1 MFCIVYLTNMLYS
14 RLICIF
20 YVVINV
26 ILNDGS
32 EEKGGGGWDDGR
44 VGGYEGENGIVVF
57 KLMNEYYIV

>member
-32 EEKGGGGWDDGR
+32 EEKGGGGSGMM
-44 VGGYEGENGIVVF
+44 GGWEGTRERMGSLFLN
-57 KLMNEYYIV
+57 